1 VDAREPDALSHSTD
15 MTPRKR
21 REWARFFLSARRQGL
36 GGLKLILFS
45 IACASDA
52 GSVVP
57 VLLAARAVWRIAPAQ
72 SQGRRVRPSWHLPPT
87 WAPRLLGVLAFVVVA
102 WGLSLGGGQTPRTKG
117 YVDTRKTE
125 VPEWLFVDQG
135 DAGVVARK
143 MPGVKMK
150 GQQGPPCD
158 STQVL
163 LSEAC
168 WDELKK
174 VPPCGEYFEHEGRCY
189 VPVVEKKR
197 PPTSVDP

>member
-1 VDAREPDALSHSTD
+1 MDARAPDALSHCTD
-15 MTPRKR
+15 MTPKKR
-21 REWARFFLSARRQGL
+21 REWARFFLDARRQGF
-36 GGLKLILFS
+36 GGPSLLLFS

-57 VLLAARAVWRIAPAQ
+57 ILLAVRATWRISLARSPV
-72 SQGRRVRPSWHLPPT
+72 RRTRPTWHLPPT
-87 WAPRLLGVLAFVVVA
+87 WAPRFLAVIALVVVA
-102 WGLSLGGGQTPRTKG
+102 WGLSLGDGRTPRARR
-117 YVDTRKTE
+117 YVDTRGPE

-158 STQVL
+158 STQFL

-174 VPPCGEYFEHEGRCY
+174 GPPCGEYFEHEGRCY

-197 PPTSVDP
+197 PPTSVDE